1 MPARKHRVAR
11 TDWTLRIDYVGQN
24 GTTCPKLSF
33 SEAKLQVTTVQV
45 LKIVSSSNNPDC
57 PYRHTRI
64 PSDTHSR
71 TAEAGSP
78 QHAAIMYSIPVDQ
91 YLVSRRNLLRE
102 TLRPRASD
110 ALGGTVKKR
119 YRCGGSVEG
128 SISRRKFLGQTAAAA
143 FYFTIVPRRVLG
155 GAGYVPPSDRV
166 NIAFIG
172 VGSQGLRVMLRFL
185 REPDVQG
192 VAVCDPNKSSANYPQ
207 WDTHEF
213 CISVRKLLSV
223 DSGWD
228 WLSPDQPIQLT
239 HSLQVTSGVAGR
251 EPCQKIVDG
260 YYGSQQRSGQ
270 YRGCSAYVDF
280 RELLEK
286 QTDLDAVVVCTTDN
300 LHAAV
305 SAAAM
310 KKRKH
315 VFCQKP
321 LTHTIYEARRIAE
334 IARDTG
340 VATQIAVA
348 NQASEDTRLLCEW
361 IWDGAI
367 GPVRE
372 VMNWSSRPF
381 WAQGMERPKEPEAVP
396 EGLDWNLWLGPAPE
410 RPFNHAYLPFVWRG
424 WTDFGCGALGDM
436 GSYSFDTIFRVLKL
450 EAPLSVEAS
459 STDRYDETYP
469 LASIVRYNFPAR
481 GDMPPVKF
489 SWYDGGLKPWRP
501 DELEENRPLKGEGED
516 EDEGLLFVG
525 DRGKILC
532 KFNGGNPKLIPQTKM
547 DSYKQPP
554 KTLPRSPGNEREW
567 LDACKGGKVKPGG
580 NFEFE
585 GMVTESL
592 LLGNV
597 ATRMG
602 QRLHWDRSTLSVN
615 SEVAQKYVRP
625 ERRGGWEL

>member
-1 MPARKHRVAR
+1 MKNPLRSRKR
-11 TDWTLRIDYVGQN
+11 
-24 GTTCPKLSF
+24 F
-33 SEAKLQVTTVQV
+33 
-45 LKIVSSSNNPDC
+45 
-57 PYRHTRI
+57 
-64 PSDTHSR
+64 
-71 TAEAGSP
+71 
-78 QHAAIMYSIPVDQ
+78 
-91 YLVSRRNLLRE
+91 
-102 TLRPRASD
+102 
-110 ALGGTVKKR
+110 
-119 YRCGGSVEG
+119 GGSV
-128 SISRRKFLGQTAAAA
+128 SRRKFLGQTAAAA
-143 FYFTIVPRRVLG
+143 IGFSIVPRRVLG
-155 GAGYVPPSDRV
+155 GAGHVPPSDKV
-166 NIAFIG
+166 NLAFIG
-172 VGSQGLRVMLRFL
+172 VGAQGLRVMLHFL
-185 REPDVQG
+185 AEPDVQG
-192 VAVCDPNKSSANYPQ
+192 VAVCDVNKSGANHPQ

-213 CISVRKLLSV
+213 CNSVRKLLGVSG
-223 DSGWD
+223 GWD

-239 HSLQVTSGVAGR
+239 HSLGVTSGVAGR

-270 YRGCSAYVDF
+270 YRGCAAYLNF
-280 RELLEK
+280 HELLEK
-286 QTDLDAVVVCTTDN
+286 QKDLDAVVVCTTDN

-310 KKRKH
+310 KKGKH

-334 IARDTG
+334 IARETG

-348 NQASEDTRLLCEW
+348 NQASESTRLLCEW

-381 WAQGMERPKEPEAVP
+381 WAQGMERPKEAEPVP
-396 EGLDWNLWLGPAPE
+396 EGLDWDLWLGPAPE
-410 RPFNHAYLPFVWRG
+410 RPYNHAYLPFVWRG

-459 STDRYDETYP
+459 SSDRYEETYP
-469 LASIVRYNFPAR
+469 MASIVRYNFPAR
-481 GDMPPVKF
+481 GDMPKLTF
-489 SWYDGGLKPWRP
+489 TWYDGGLKPRRP
-501 DELEENRPLKGEGED
+501 DELEENRPFKNDREE
-516 EDEGLLFVG
+516 ENEGLLFVG
-525 DRGKILC
+525 DGGKILC
-532 KFNGGNPKLIPQTKM
+532 TFNGGNPKLIPQSKM

-567 LDACKGGKVKPGG
+567 LDACKGSKVKPGG

-597 ATRMG
+597 AARMG
-602 QRLHWDRSTLSVN
+602 QKLNWDRSNLTLN
-615 SEVAQKYVRP
+615 SEVAQKFVHP
-625 ERRGGWEL
+625 ERRSGWEL